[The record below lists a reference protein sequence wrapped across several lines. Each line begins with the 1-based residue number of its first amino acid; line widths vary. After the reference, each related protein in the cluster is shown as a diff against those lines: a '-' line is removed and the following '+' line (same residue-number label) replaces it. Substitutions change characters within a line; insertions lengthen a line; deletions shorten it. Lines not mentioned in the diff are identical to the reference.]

1 MDMSKGTVKA
11 VKSSTAAME
20 GWYKMELSRRNFLK
34 GAGVLGAASAAAALA
49 GCGNQPK
56 PAAST
61 GSADIQDDWLGSAP
75 DYSPDSVDRTVECEV
90 LVVGSALAGSMA
102 AYGAIKGGSKVQV
115 IERNCCP
122 HIGGMTISFFN
133 SKLQKEAGLPMYDPV
148 TVANKMFNLTQ
159 YRSDFA
165 LNALWINKSGELL
178 DQLNEE
184 FIKPYQQT
192 CVPVSLEGIFPDPDK
207 EVGEY
212 ISTGVAFDT
221 TDILT
226 EFTAKFHKFLEDI
239 GVVTDYDTK
248 AEVLV
253 KDDSGRVSGV
263 IATNKDGETV
273 YYHASKGVVMCTGSF
288 GKNEKMMRKFYT
300 SHFAD
305 WALENNAY
313 EAYMGDS
320 PVTDSAMDDGLGHQ
334 MRCWAGAEME
344 EICSYAS
351 WQTTAWRSFPYL
363 LVDINGNRFMNE
375 CTSLLTSAHIIAD
388 LPGHGNYVWQI
399 VPSNDFEMPSAFGY
413 KKEDSAVMFD
423 IENSCE
429 QYEAD
434 SIAELAKMI
443 GCDPDTLVAT
453 VDRYNEL
460 CNNGYDEDYMKDVRY
475 LDAIDD
481 GPYKAYKMQYFFYCT
496 LSGVRCSNKLEV
508 LDGDRNPIPGL
519 YAGGNTVGYRFGSSY
534 ESLLHGGS
542 NALATLHGYLAGFN
556 AATEN

>member
-1 MDMSKGTVKA
+1 
-11 VKSSTAAME
+11 
-20 GWYKMELSRRNFLK
+20 MELSRRNFLK
-34 GAGVLGAASAAAALA
+34 GAGVVGVATAAAALT
-49 GCGNQPK
+49 GCNQP
-56 PAAST
+56 ASMAVT
-61 GSADIQDDWLGSAP
+61 GTTNAENDATAEDWLGSAP
-75 DYSPDSVDRTVECEV
+75 DLTPESADRTVECEV

-102 AYGAIKGGSKVQV
+102 AYGAAKGGANVQV

-122 HIGGMTISFFN
+122 HIGGMTISFLN
-133 SKLQKEAGLPMYDPV
+133 SKLQEEAGLPKYDPI

-165 LNALWINKSGELL
+165 LNALWINQSGDLL
-178 DQLNEE
+178 DQLNED
-184 FIKPYQQT
+184 FIQPYQQT

-226 EFTAKFHKFLEDI
+226 EFTAKFHEFLEDL
-239 GVVTDYDTK
+239 GVNTDYDTK
-248 AEVLV
+248 GEVLV
-253 KDDSGRVSGV
+253 KDDSGRIIGV
-263 IATNKDGETV
+263 MATNATGETI

-320 PVTDSAMDDGLGHQ
+320 PVSDSAMDDGLGHQ
-334 MRCWAGAEME
+334 MLCWAGAEME

-388 LPGHGNYVWQI
+388 LPGTVITYGRSSPPMTSKCHR
-399 VPSNDFEMPSAFGY
+399 PSATTRR
-413 KKEDSAVMFD
+413 KPLSCSTSRIAASNTRPTASPNWQ
-423 IENSCE
+423 NS
-429 QYEAD
+429 
-434 SIAELAKMI
+434 SIATPIHSSQPLN
-443 GCDPDTLVAT
+443 AT
-453 VDRYNEL
+453 TN
-460 CNNGYDEDYMKDVRY
+460 C
-475 LDAIDD
+475 
-481 GPYKAYKMQYFFYCT
+481 
-496 LSGVRCSNKLEV
+496 
-508 LDGDRNPIPGL
+508 
-519 YAGGNTVGYRFGSSY
+519 
-534 ESLLHGGS
+534 
-542 NALATLHGYLAGFN
+542 ATTAS
-556 AATEN
+556 TKIT